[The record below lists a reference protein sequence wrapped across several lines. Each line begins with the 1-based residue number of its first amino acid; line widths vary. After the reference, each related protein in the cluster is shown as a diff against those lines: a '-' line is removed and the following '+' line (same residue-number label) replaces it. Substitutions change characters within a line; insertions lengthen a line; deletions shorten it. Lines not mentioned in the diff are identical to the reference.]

1 MSTKKIYFILFC
13 LFFMFSFSFAGIK
26 NVEIDNDDD
35 YKDQQKNELKSID
48 IYDNA
53 KNKKRINVDKYYSK
67 ARQAYW
73 MGNMNEAQ
81 IYLDAILNV
90 NEEHQKAYELR
101 NKIIL
106 LEEKESFFKK
116 EIVNTYSIE
125 LKRTLK
131 ESNYYEGFLFI
142 NKILELSPNE
152 NIIYS
157 KSRLEAEEDATLQ
170 LLDTNRD
177 KKAFKDSIKYFSKE
191 EFSKAKT
198 LIDKL
203 SEQYPRFLTFK
214 GVAEIYQFEE
224 KNNVAIEKYYKEALN
239 AAKTNHIYQA
249 KNYIELAYGINRNN
263 IKVLMLME
271 KINMELM

>member
-1 MSTKKIYFILFC
+1 MLIKKSFFVFLFSLC
-13 LFFMFSFSFAGIK
+13 LVSSSSFAGIRNIEK
-26 NVEIDNDDD
+26 NSSDEEEHGSLKKIDVYDNTKVKHINVE
-35 YKDQQKNELKSID
+35 
-48 IYDNA
+48 
-53 KNKKRINVDKYYSK
+53 KYYLK
-67 ARQAYW
+67 ARNAYW
-73 MGNMNEAQ
+73 LGNMNEAQ

-90 NEEHQKAYELR
+90 EDHQKAYELR

-106 LEEKESFFKK
+106 LEEKESFFKR
-116 EIVNTYSIE
+116 EIVNVYSIE

-131 ESNYYEGFLFI
+131 ESNYYEGFLFL

-157 KSRLEAEEDATLQ
+157 KSRLEAEEEASLQ
-170 LLDTNRD
+170 LLDTKKD
-177 KKAFKDSIKYFSKE
+177 KKMFKDSINYFVKEQFTKSKNIIE
-191 EFSKAKT
+191 R
-198 LIDKL
+198 L
-203 SEQYPRFLTFK
+203 SEKYPRFLMFK
-214 GVAEIYQFEE
+214 GVVECYQIEE
-224 KNNVAIEKYYKEALN
+224 SNNVRVEKFYKDALN